1 MRTKALEVEG
11 GGKED
16 GTLVPF
22 MRILQKGH
30 SFPRIFRSAKKLVP
44 ACKLG

>member
-1 MRTKALEVEG
+1 MG

-16 GTLVPF
+16 GAFVPF
-22 MRILQKGH
+22 IRILQKGH
-30 SFPRIFRSAKKLVP
+30 SFPRIFRPAKKLVP